1 MTVDN
6 LKVTGVA
13 IGDEL
18 DVHMRLLS
26 DLENNVDA
34 KDSKIRRVTQRA
46 EIFIEKSND
55 CCLCMTVLGLVL
67 LLVFTAVYL

>member
-1 MTVDN
+1 VEQ

-13 IGDEL
+13 MGDEL

-26 DLENNVDA
+26 DLENNVEA
-34 KDSKIRRVTQRA
+34 KDSKIRRVTQRV
-46 EIFIEKSND
+46 EILIEKSND

-67 LLVFTAVYL
+67 LLVFTSVYL